1 MSGYMKERDSL
12 MQENEVRTQQ
22 LAELNSVLATI
33 ATGLDSIAIQENI
46 LFTNKGRDGVMLN
59 RQQIAANLKSMAD
72 ILARQRTK
80 IKILQDSLANKN
92 SSEGMERLQKV
103 IEFLNL
109 QLAEKDQVI
118 KSLRANLNNSK
129 KDIMQ
134 LHTTLNDMKTRVS
147 SAENKAQI
155 LTTALSQQDEVIN
168 ECYVKIGTKKQ
179 LSAAGLLK
187 GGFLQKKKVNYEGM
201 DKSKFNAVDI
211 RKFREITLKSKNP
224 KILTPKLN
232 DHEINYMFAGE
243 SFTDGGKCDGF
254 SMKYIAPHF
263 VTFYCNRF
271 ECQTWAVRPVTKY
284 GATGKDNDNN
294 NNGDNNVG
302 GSSDGGNSTSYEKP
316 DIAFN
321 DFTAYQTKLKVVY
334 KIYNKDKAKVTSAKV
349 YYGTS
354 SNPTKSVSAT
364 VSGVL
369 ITANISGL
377 KKGTTYYVKCVA
389 TGKGG
394 TTTTGTTKVITNY

>member
-1 MSGYMKERDSL
+1 MFSKIRIPPIFNYNGNKQTKGSRYNGVSRSVLAIVVGHLAVTGILSKPRTVPLFLCPTEMKIFKAFITFFILISAIACKNEKVDMSGYMKERDSL

-224 KILTPKLN
+224 KILTPQPSN
-232 DHEINYMFAGE
+232 R
-243 SFTDGGKCDGF
+243 SFHFEDSGDGNC
-254 SMKYIAPHF
+254 
-263 VTFYCNRF
+263 T
-271 ECQTWAVRPVTKY
+271 
-284 GATGKDNDNN
+284 
-294 NNGDNNVG
+294 
-302 GSSDGGNSTSYEKP
+302 
-316 DIAFN
+316 
-321 DFTAYQTKLKVVY
+321 L
-334 KIYNKDKAKVTSAKV
+334 
-349 YYGTS
+349 
-354 SNPTKSVSAT
+354 
-364 VSGVL
+364 
-369 ITANISGL
+369 
-377 KKGTTYYVKCVA
+377 
-389 TGKGG
+389 
-394 TTTTGTTKVITNY
+394 VITNPTLFWSVSNFLIIQL